1 MTTNDANTVEYPG
14 HTVSNLRALYRVG
27 AWEPWLKVM
36 NLSDKKCAY
45 NASSSY
51 SGTGTYSPDTQNS
64 YTPGDPRTLW
74 VGVAYHFGHEPR
86 P

>member
-1 MTTNDANTVEYPG
+1 M
-14 HTVSNLRALYRVG
+14 
-27 AWEPWLKVM
+27 KVM
-36 NLSDKKCAY
+36 NIGDKKFAY

-51 SGTGTYSPDTQNS
+51 SGTGTYNPDIQNS

-74 VGVAYHFGHEPR
+74 VGVAYHFGPGKQ